1 MRKEMKRI
9 VKIKNNVKR
18 YNLNSVSSNNNS
30 FTNTSRSSNK
40 FNNRTKW
47 NNNKSTN
54 SSSNKRKCKC
64 IWAITIKSSRLPNGK
79 YNK

>member
-30 FTNTSRSSNK
+30 IINISRCSDK
-40 FNNRTKW
+40 LEHRTKW

-54 SSSNKRKCKC
+54 SSSNK
-64 IWAITIKSSRLPNGK
+64 
-79 YNK
+79 